1 MIYKTNCGWAQRTQG
16 TCHIHIESKFSSE
29 GFIRLKSFASLWDVL
44 SLLLNFWVPS
54 GQEENPDSPALQ
66 TTVHLRNAEG
76 VQAGPALCAHLEHRN
91 GCLCRVSKGNSLPEN
106 RDVRGPSEFSPQ
118 RKGEKGSKR
127 KIHWVALSMVLK
139 PQDKWVRHV
148 ILHSCRKSEKV
159 YVWLQSFYSSHLK
172 LYTWSWQKL
181 FTFNALFS
189 FNNCMWLVS
198 HCSIRIHS
206 VYLLRQSLP
215 NMK

>member
-1 MIYKTNCGWAQRTQG
+1 MGCSVSPV
-16 TCHIHIESKFSSE
+16 EFLSSLRPR
-29 GFIRLKSFASLWDVL
+29 GKPRLSSPSDYCAS
-44 SLLLNFWVPS
+44 
-54 GQEENPDSPALQ
+54 QECW
-66 TTVHLRNAEG
+66 G

-91 GCLCRVSKGNSLPEN
+91 GRLCRVSKGNSLPEN

-127 KIHWVALSMVLK
+127 KIRWVALSMVLK

-172 LYTWSWQKL
+172 LCTWSWQKP
-181 FTFNALFS
+181 FTFNVLFS

-198 HCSIRIHS
+198 HCSIWIHS
-206 VYLLRQSLP
+206 VYLLDSLCLIRS
-215 NMK
+215 NQC